1 MKYKYGIT
9 QSVRF
14 DRDLARA
21 VKRGLDIAEL
31 NVIVSKLRNDE
42 PLEPRYKDHPLKGK
56 YKGHRECHI
65 NADWLLVYK
74 KLKKELVLHLV
85 RTGGTHSDIF

>member
-21 VKRGLDIAEL
+21 IRRGLDVEEL
-31 NVIVSKLRNDE
+31 NIIVRKLRNDE
-42 PLEPRYKDHPLKGK
+42 PLEPKHKDHPLKGK

-65 NADWLLVYK
+65 TPDWLLVYR
-74 KLKKELVLHLV
+74 KLKEELVLQLV
-85 RTGGTHSDIF
+85 RTGTHSDIF

>member
-14 DRDLARA
+14 DRDLVRA
-21 VKRGLDIAEL
+21 VKRGLDIEEL
-31 NVIVSKLRNDE
+31 NLIVGKLRNDE
-42 PLEPRYKDHPLKGK
+42 PLEPRHKDHPLKGK

-85 RTGGTHSDIF
+85 RTGTHSDLF

>member
-14 DRDLARA
+14 DRDLAQAIR
-21 VKRGLDIAEL
+21 RGLDVEEL
-31 NVIVSKLRNDE
+31 NIIVRKLRNDE
-42 PLEPRYKDHPLKGK
+42 PLEPKRKDHPLKGK

-65 NADWLLVYK
+65 TPDWLLVYR
-74 KLKKELVLHLV
+74 KLKEELVLQLV
-85 RTGGTHSDIF
+85 RTGTHSDIF